1 MNENNDLYMKKINE
15 KYFPNYHPKKRK
27 KKKLD
32 NTSYINHN
40 YNYNYPYNY
49 NLLSNN
55 SKSRILK
62 VGCHNILNI
71 GDILKYDGDKI
82 IYPCGYLNMRIFYNL
97 PSYYLF
103 QIYKNANID
112 DINRKTKL
120 LEKIFLQLRAT
131 YIFSITLREQ
141 NFFFSILLFPLIN
154 IDYFSESDATN
165 FILAE
170 GYNINEVY
178 MKFLSLFNSQ
188 NYICDDMNNDY
199 SHYNAKYGNIYK
211 CLETYIL
218 KSVEHNKFIDSHTFF
233 GLTLPCVVYQIK
245 YKLFKYMYKHLSEK
259 IKTYIK
265 KSKDS
270 VMKKRIKG
278 CTREV
283 VYNDNVLCK
292 YSNLDT
298 TIFKENEKENE
309 KNIRKTVKYK
319 YNINSAMSYRYLMN
333 ISSNLRLYVKKSS
346 IHGYGLYTCE
356 FINEGEVKIIF
367 ICYIWLERKY
377 ILSY

>member
-1 MNENNDLYMKKINE
+1 MKNI
-15 KYFPNYHPKKRK
+15 FQIIIPKKRK

-265 KSKDS
+265 KSKD
-270 VMKKRIKG
+270 R
-278 CTREV
+278 
-283 VYNDNVLCK
+283 
-292 YSNLDT
+292 
-298 TIFKENEKENE
+298 
-309 KNIRKTVKYK
+309 
-319 YNINSAMSYRYLMN
+319 
-333 ISSNLRLYVKKSS
+333 
-346 IHGYGLYTCE
+346 
-356 FINEGEVKIIF
+356 
-367 ICYIWLERKY
+367 
-377 ILSY
+377 